1 MGNENSHKK
10 QNDIINS
17 VNKSNPILSDNT
29 KNKPLK
35 IQEGKIIQNF
45 NNYQKEYDSLNKNLE
60 KLKNKMSIV
69 LSNDAIELIQKRLEE
84 LNKIVINP
92 EIQNSISSFY
102 STYKSNLRNYYNYI
116 DEIRKTFKNS
126 YLTISNVLIPWLK
139 EQKEI
144 NIQKEKTVIEDLNK
158 NMNEVV
164 NNFGKFEEV
173 KELINKICYF
183 ELDYKS
189 KEKYNLIC
197 YFELDYKSKEK
208 YNLIDQYYQNNK
220 EEIDKN
226 YKFENLPQFRSLI
239 NLRDLLIESIE
250 EKNSFAQIIEE
261 FHKEY
266 LDLYKIIIENINSAK
281 MEKFDM
287 VNEFNEFN
295 GVIIYHRLIRST
307 EEKLK
312 LVKFE

>member
-144 NIQKEKTVIEDLNK
+144 NIQKEKTIIEDLNK
-158 NMNEVV
+158 KMNEVV

-173 KELINKICYF
+173 KELINK
-183 ELDYKS
+183 
-189 KEKYNLIC
+189 IC

>member
-189 KEKYNLIC
+189 KEKYNLI
-197 YFELDYKSKEK
+197 
-208 YNLIDQYYQNNK
+208 DQYYQNNK

-295 GVIIYHRLIRST
+295 
-307 EEKLK
+307 
-312 LVKFE
+312 